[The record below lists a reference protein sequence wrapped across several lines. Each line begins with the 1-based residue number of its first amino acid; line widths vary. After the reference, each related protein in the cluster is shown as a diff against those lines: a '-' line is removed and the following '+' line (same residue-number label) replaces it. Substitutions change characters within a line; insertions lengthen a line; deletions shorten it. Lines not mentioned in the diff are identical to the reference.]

1 MTQIADPMIRGI
13 LGTAVLAVVLQA
25 CTGRAAEVTSQP
37 VDPADRLTAILATD
51 ITHRQDSLYNAFVA
65 EHASQLPVLLPDL
78 ALDSAAPPLARANA
92 VLRMGQQGM
101 PRFDVYSRTMADAD
115 PRVRGATLGVV
126 GPLATRSPSS
136 AVPILARGLTDPV
149 MGIQAKALQEL
160 RDRDLELLRWY
171 IDTDPPQELA
181 EIALATVRF
190 AEARGAPLSPG
201 PDGTLRRV
209 APAGVELVL
218 RPDTLWPQWDALMGT
233 LSAAPED
240 GMARTLADSVEAV
253 AGIIPA
259 VVDAS
264 GRYVALET
272 ARRIEVHDL
281 VTGAVRAI
289 GPGLAP
295 RPMPFTPDFLY
306 FQRLPGTR
314 GPLELRYEVVRQ
326 AFGEGAGMVFDTVIV
341 AARPGLRGGLS
352 PLRWVRVH
360 DRGTRF
366 VLHTDG
372 LHNHVLPSPSELGAM
387 MEPDSAR

>member
-1 MTQIADPMIRGI
+1 MIRRI
-13 LGTAVLAVVLQA
+13 LVTAALAVALQA
-25 CTGRAAEVTSQP
+25 CSGRAAEVTSQP
-37 VDPADRLTAILATD
+37 VDPADRLTAILATE
-51 ITHRQDSLYNAFVA
+51 ITRRQDSLYNAFAA
-65 EHASQLPVLLPDL
+65 EHSSRMPVLLPDL
-78 ALDSAAPPLARANA
+78 AVDSAAPPLARANA
-92 VLRMGQQGM
+92 VLRMGQRAL
-101 PRFDVYSRTMADAD
+101 PRFDIYSRTMADPD

-149 MGIQAKALQEL
+149 VGIQAKALQEL
-160 RDRDLELLRWY
+160 RDRDLDLLRWY
-171 IDTDPPQELA
+171 IDTDPPPELA
-181 EIALATVRF
+181 RIALETVRF
-190 AEARGAPLSPG
+190 AEARGAPLTPE

-209 APAGVELVL
+209 APAGIELVL
-218 RPDTLWPQWDALMGT
+218 RPDTAWPQWDALMGT
-233 LSAAPED
+233 LSAAPE
-240 GMARTLADSVEAV
+240 GGTARILADSVEAV

-264 GRYVALET
+264 GRYVAVEA

-281 VTGAVRAI
+281 VTGHVRVV

-306 FQRLPGTR
+306 FRRLSDRAPMQ
-314 GPLELRYEVVRQ
+314 LRYEVVRQ
-326 AFGEGAGMVFDTVIV
+326 PFDDGAAMVFDTVIV
-341 AARPGLRGGLS
+341 TARPSLRGGLS